1 MEFLKLFEDS
11 LPALLAGVGMTV
23 RIISVGIVIAI
34 IIGLLIGMINVGNN
48 KFLKIF
54 ARVYIDVVRGT
65 PLLVQVFFIYFGLP
79 SVFDFKLDAVLAGT
93 IAIGVNASAYMAE
106 IFRAGILSID
116 NGQLEAARSLG
127 LTYGEAMRKVIL
139 PQAVKRMVPP
149 LVNQSII
156 SLKDTSIL
164 SSIGLIELTSS
175 GQIIIASTFQAFQV
189 WIMVGIL
196 YFVIIELLT
205 LLASKL
211 ERRLAH

>member
-11 LPALLAGVGMTV
+11 LPALLVGLGMTV

-34 IIGLLIGMINVGNN
+34 IIGLIIGIINVGNN
-48 KFLKIF
+48 KLLKIF
-54 ARVYIDVVRGT
+54 ARVYIDIVRGT
-65 PLLVQVFFIYFGLP
+65 PLLVQVFIIYFGLP

-116 NGQLEAARSLG
+116 NGQMEAARSLG

-211 ERRLAH
+211 ERRLAY